1 MADGTYKLA
10 PQVII
15 YDGKTEYVGAAT
27 PFTGCLNGIYYN
39 STGAPDGACFTGGV
53 ATSGQNG
60 LMSAADKAKLD
71 GINLSNYA
79 LASHA
84 HDDRYY
90 TESEVDSKFG
100 NIQAKSLAST
110 GYGNSSLTY
119 YQTSEGFDGNSG

>member
-1 MADGTYKLA
+1 
-10 PQVII
+10 
-15 YDGKTEYVGAAT
+15 
-27 PFTGCLNGIYYN
+27 
-39 STGAPDGACFTGGV
+39 
-53 ATSGQNG
+53 
-60 LMSAADKAKLD
+60 MSAADKAKLD

-79 LASHA
+79 LASHT

-119 YQTSEGFDGNSG
+119 YQTHEEFDGNSNWTHYIIANHGDGSSYYHYTIGLPF